1 MLEFYCTLVEDKVIP
16 QVEYFDKL
24 NIGEE
29 LYAGTVAWVS
39 DASSYCDSAIENGY
53 EMVAAPYT
61 VTNSSDS
68 VSGWYAKPATMYAIS
83 KNTEQLEETA
93 LLLDFLLNSSEK
105 AKLQGIEKGIPLSKS
120 ALAYLEEDNFLI
132 GI

>member
-68 VSGWYAKPATMYAIS
+68 VSGWYAKS
-83 KNTEQLEETA
+83 
-93 LLLDFLLNSSEK
+93 
-105 AKLQGIEKGIPLSKS
+105 QGIEKGIPLSKS
-120 ALAYLEEDNFLI
+120 ALAYLEEDNLLI